1 MEKCKTA
8 TNSHLNVA
16 FEIFSSLPTKGVRS
30 QGHRRVR
37 IYKKKIDFRRLGNN
51 YKVYKITYMPYSSP
65 LCPVLTATKCFRAY
79 MRWSS

>member
-37 IYKKKIDFRRLGNN
+37 IYKKKIDFRRLGK
-51 YKVYKITYMPYSSP
+51 KVHVHTIKF
-65 LCPVLTATKCFRAY
+65 TKLHICHIAAHCVQY
-79 MRWSS
+79 